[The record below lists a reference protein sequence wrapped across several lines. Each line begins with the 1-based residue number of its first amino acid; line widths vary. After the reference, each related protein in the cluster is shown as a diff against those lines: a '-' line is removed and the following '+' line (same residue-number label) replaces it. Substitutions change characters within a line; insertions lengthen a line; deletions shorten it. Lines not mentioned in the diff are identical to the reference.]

1 MIGWG
6 RRRGGG
12 KQEQSEHE
20 QGARRSRG
28 SRSVRVGVR
37 EAEVSGLVMMI
48 GHVVCGRGGVM
59 VMRVI
64 VVVVMAGVV
73 VLARR

>member
-1 MIGWG
+1 
-6 RRRGGG
+6 
-12 KQEQSEHE
+12 
-20 QGARRSRG
+20 
-28 SRSVRVGVR
+28 
-37 EAEVSGLVMMI
+37 MI

>member
-1 MIGWG
+1 MG
-6 RRRGGG
+6 
-12 KQEQSEHE
+12 
-20 QGARRSRG
+20 
-28 SRSVRVGVR
+28 
-37 EAEVSGLVMMI
+37 
-48 GHVVCGRGGVM
+48 GHVVCGRNGVM

>member
-37 EAEVSGLVMMI
+37 EAEVSGVVMI

-73 VLARR
+73 VLARC